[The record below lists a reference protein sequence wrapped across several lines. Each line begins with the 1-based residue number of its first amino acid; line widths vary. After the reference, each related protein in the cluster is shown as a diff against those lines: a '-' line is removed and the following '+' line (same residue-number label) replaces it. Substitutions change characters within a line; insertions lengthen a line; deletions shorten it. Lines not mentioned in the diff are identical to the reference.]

1 MLHISEFVRTLCSSV
16 LVVFNNFLLVDA
28 IKSAYFS
35 PQAYT
40 PFIFR
45 EPSLYRLNSQTEEY
59 ENFDTNN
66 LRVFF
71 MKDQEQCS
79 TFLNNPA
86 LPVAGTDWTGIEVE
100 LIK

>member
-1 MLHISEFVRTLCSSV
+1 M
-16 LVVFNNFLLVDA
+16 
-28 IKSAYFS
+28 
-35 PQAYT
+35 
-40 PFIFR
+40 
-45 EPSLYRLNSQTEEY
+45 LNSQTEEY